1 MMECTNCGHEQ
12 ASGKFCGKCGSVLEA
27 QLAGAGQ
34 TSVPDTGSEKTA
46 SSPYTAAPSAAG
58 ASAYQQPA
66 EPNQHVV
73 KVKETSKQYWAY
85 FLQYAKNPSSILAQS
100 SANFTNSLITVAIF
114 ALIFALA
121 VYKNLSLII
130 APFEDFGSIFTDSSS
145 MMPSFFSVLI
155 SSILTIGVIFLLS
168 AVCIYAV
175 NKFMGTNLP
184 FKNIVTSFGTLL
196 IPSMVLLLAA
206 YLLLMIESIIIGN
219 SLLVLA
225 ISYSIFV
232 MPLFLI
238 TSLLTAKKQSVDAY
252 YGFISYI
259 VLFGIVLSI
268 TLSVLFDSTIGRYM
282 EMFSEIL

>member
-1 MMECTNCGHEQ
+1 MMKCTNCGHEQ

-27 QLAGAGQ
+27 HLTGDGQ
-34 TSVPDTGSEKTA
+34 NSPPEAEQAVP
-46 SSPYTAAPSAAG
+46 PLYTAAPSAAP
-58 ASAYQQPA
+58 AYQQPA

-73 KVKETSKQYWAY
+73 KVKETSKQYWSY
-85 FLQYAKNPSSILAQS
+85 FLQYAKSPSSILAQS
-100 SANFTNSLITVAIF
+100 SANFTNSLITIAIF
-114 ALIFALA
+114 ALIFSLA

-145 MMPSFFSVLI
+145 MMPSFLSVLI
-155 SSILTIGVIFLLS
+155 SSILTIAVIFLL
-168 AVCIYAV
+168 AVACIYAV

-259 VLFGIVLSI
+259 ILFGIALSI

-282 EMFSEIL
+282 EMFSDIL

>member
-1 MMECTNCGHEQ
+1 MMKCTNCGHEQ

-27 QLAGAGQ
+27 HLTGDGQ
-34 TSVPDTGSEKTA
+34 TSAPEATPEK
-46 SSPYTAAPSAAG
+46 PVQPLYTAAPSAAG
-58 ASAYQQPA
+58 ASAYQQPV

-85 FLQYAKNPSSILAQS
+85 FLQYVKSPSSILAQS
-100 SANFTNSLITVAIF
+100 SVNFTNSLITVAIF
-114 ALIFALA
+114 ALVFALA

-155 SSILTIGVIFLLS
+155 SSILTIAVIFLLS
-168 AVCIYAV
+168 VVCIYAV
-175 NKFMGTNLP
+175 NKFLGTNLP

-238 TSLLTAKKQSVDAY
+238 TALLTAKKQSVDAY

-259 VLFGIVLSI
+259 ILFGIALSI

-282 EMFSEIL
+282 EMFSDIL